1 MISSMSEPCDLSY
14 PDPWS
19 AIDSSTSAT
28 WQLDLLESAGD
39 PVVRFGRD
47 LQITAANPPARTL
60 GLEPGTHI
68 RCVGACAGALRDQ
81 AMTAV
86 ACEGRWQGDLT
97 LEGPGA
103 RPLAAAVVIVDC
115 GDGGFAALVREASVP
130 QVATGVVDDLE
141 HPDLQGGLDRNEFT
155 LYYQPKVSLLTGEVI
170 GFEALARWQHPERGL
185 LLPGSFIPYA
195 EATGLIR
202 PMGLWAL
209 EEASRQSR
217 EWNALRPGANAQFMA
232 VNVSALQLT
241 APGLVESVKEIL
253 LRTGADPSSIV
264 LEITESV
271 VAERTDE
278 TMQTLAR
285 LRGLGLRLA
294 IDDFGSGYSSL
305 QYIKAFNADILKID
319 RAFVADLVNDQ
330 QDWEIINAVV
340 ALAHAMGMRV
350 VAEGVETGEQAG
362 ALRTLGADYAQGYHF
377 ARPVPP
383 AELAALLVDGPPWM
397 LAAPL
402 SA

>member
-1 MISSMSEPCDLSY
+1 MINSMSSSSDLSPSSPWLS
-14 PDPWS
+14 PDPVPTGWR
-19 AIDSSTSAT
+19 DE
-28 WQLDLLESAGD
+28 LLESSAD
-39 PVVRFGRD
+39 PIVRFGRD
-47 LQITAANPPARTL
+47 MVVSAANPAARALVGVTP
-60 GLEPGTHI
+60 GMQLECTGD
-68 RCVGACAGALRDQ
+68 CDALLRGQ

-86 ACEGRWQGDLT
+86 ACDGSWRGELTFVGPKGR
-97 LEGPGA
+97 PV
-103 RPLAAAVVIVDC
+103 AAAVILVDC
-115 GDGGFAALVREASVP
+115 GDGGYAALVREAP
-130 QVATGVVDDLE
+130 AAQMLATDDELE
-141 HPDLQGGLDRNEFT
+141 RPDLQGALDRDEFT
-155 LYYQPKVSLLTGEVI
+155 LFYQPKVSLLTGEVI

-185 LLPGSFIPYA
+185 VLPGSFIPYA

-209 EEASRQSR
+209 EEASRQSC
-217 EWNALRPGANAQFMA
+217 EWNAAQPAGKPLFMA

-241 APGLVESVKEIL
+241 APGLVESVAAIIE
-253 LRTGADPSSIV
+253 RTGADPSTIV

-278 TMQTLAR
+278 TMQTLSR

-319 RAFVADLVNDQ
+319 RAFVADLVEDQ

-340 ALAHAMGMRV
+340 ALAHAMGMRG

-377 ARPVPP
+377 SRPAPP
-383 AELAALLVDGPPWM
+383 AQMESLLVDGPPWM
-397 LAAPL
+397 LSNPVTA
-402 SA
+402 

>member
-1 MISSMSEPCDLSY
+1 MSETDDLSY
-14 PDPWS
+14 PDPWG
-19 AIDSSTSAT
+19 AVDSLAPTS
-28 WQLDLLESAGD
+28 WQFDLLESASD
-39 PVVRFGRD
+39 PIVRFGRD
-47 LQITAANPPARTL
+47 LQITAANTPARNL

-68 RCVGACAGALRDQ
+68 RGVGDCAGALRDQ
-81 AMTAV
+81 AMTTA
-86 ACEGRWQGDLT
+86 ACEGKWQGDLT
-97 LEGPGA
+97 LEGSGS
-103 RPLAAAVVIVDC
+103 RPLAAAVVLVDC
-115 GDGGFAALVREASVP
+115 ADGTFAALVREAPVSQIAAP
-130 QVATGVVDDLE
+130 AVDDLE
-141 HPDLQGGLDRNEFT
+141 RPDLQGALDRNEFT

-170 GFEALARWQHPERGL
+170 GFEALARWEHPERGL

-217 EWNALRPGANAQFMA
+217 EWNVSRAAGKALFMA

-241 APGLVESVKEIL
+241 APGLVESVREIL

-397 LAAPL
+397 LAAPIT
-402 SA
+402 A

>member
-1 MISSMSEPCDLSY
+1 MIFSMSSSNDLSDS
-14 PDPWS
+14 DPWMSIDCS
-19 AIDSSTSAT
+19 AQA
-28 WQLDLLESAGD
+28 WQLDLLESVSD
-39 PVVRFGRD
+39 PIVRFGRD
-47 LQITAANPPARTL
+47 LQITDANPPARRL
-60 GLEPGTHI
+60 GLEPGA
-68 RCVGACAGALRDQ
+68 RLACAGDCETTLRGE

-86 ACEGRWQGDLT
+86 ACDGTWQGELI
-97 LEGPGA
+97 LLGPGA
-103 RPLAAAVVIVDC
+103 TPIAAAVVLVDC
-115 GDGGFAALVREASVP
+115 GDGGFAALVRKAPMP
-130 QVATGVVDDLE
+130 QAGEGPPDDMERPDLE
-141 HPDLQGGLDRNEFT
+141 GALDRDELT
-155 LYYQPKVSLLTGEVI
+155 LFYQPKVSLLTGEVI

-185 LLPGSFIPYA
+185 ILPGSFIPYA

-209 EEASRQSR
+209 EEASRQSC
-217 EWNALRPGANAQFMA
+217 EWNAAQPAGKTLFMA

-241 APGLVESVKEIL
+241 APGLVESVGEIL
-253 LRTGADPSSIV
+253 VRTGVDPSTIV

-271 VAERTDE
+271 VAERTEE

-285 LRGLGLRLA
+285 LRTLGLRLA

-330 QDWEIINAVV
+330 QDWEIINAIV

-377 ARPVPP
+377 SRPVPP
-383 AELAALLVDGPPWM
+383 QELESLLVDGPPWM
-397 LAAPL
+397 LSAPITV
-402 SA
+402 